1 MYFFDYVSLNLSP
14 RMLMETVACS
24 LQDAAEPVSKLG
36 GVLGSSPGGP
46 EANRAPAL
54 GVLES
59 GGGRQSAREV

>member
-1 MYFFDYVSLNLSP
+1 
-14 RMLMETVACS
+14 METVACS

-59 GGGRQSAREV
+59 GGGRQSARKV